1 MGENMDAA
9 RDEPGSPET
18 PGSSETAAE
27 PGDRELAQAVQSLPR
42 DDPRREA
49 ALTELVARYQS
60 LVRACVHR
68 YRSGPESADDLMQVG
83 YLGLLKAISRFDTEI
98 GDSLAAYAQPTISG
112 ELKRHFRDKRW
123 QVHVRRST
131 QELRLQVIA
140 ATADLTQRLARSPT
154 DAELAA
160 HLEVTLEDVLEA
172 QLAGAAFQASSLD
185 TPLSADADS
194 GSLADL
200 IGEEDP
206 GLEQT
211 LDMQAVWT
219 HLPELPE
226 REQRLLMMRFY
237 GNMTQSQ
244 IADRLGLS
252 QMHVSRLLSHALGH
266 LRERITE
273 PGQRS
278 GPSPVGP

>member
-9 RDEPGSPET
+9 RDEPGSPEGAT
-18 PGSSETAAE
+18 E
-27 PGDRELAQAVQSLPR
+27 PGDRELAQAVQSLPH

-154 DAELAA
+154 DTELAA
-160 HLEVTLEDVLEA
+160 HLEVTVEDVLEA

-185 TPLSADADS
+185 TPLSADADG

-278 GPSPVGP
+278 GPAPVGP

>member
-1 MGENMDAA
+1 MDAA
-9 RDEPGSPET
+9 RDEPGSR
-18 PGSSETAAE
+18 AAARG
-27 PGDRELAQAVQSLPR
+27 PSDRELAQAVQSLPR
-42 DDPRREA
+42 DDPRRDA

-68 YRSGPESADDLMQVG
+68 YRSSPEATDDLMQAG

-98 GDSLAAYAQPTISG
+98 GDSLAAYAQPAITG

-131 QELRLQVIA
+131 QE
-140 ATADLTQRLARSPT
+140 P
-154 DAELAA
+154 
-160 HLEVTLEDVLEA
+160 
-172 QLAGAAFQASSLD
+172 FQASSMD
-185 TPLSADADS
+185 TPLSAEADS
-194 GSLADL
+194 ASL
-200 IGEEDP
+200 GEDGP
-206 GLEQT
+206 GFEPS
-211 LDMQAVWT
+211 LDMEAVWN

-244 IADRLGLS
+244 IAGKLGLS

-266 LRERITE
+266 LRERINGPGRPPE
-273 PGQRS
+273 PT
-278 GPSPVGP
+278 PVIP

>member
-9 RDEPGSPET
+9 RDEPGSPE
-18 PGSSETAAE
+18 PAAE

-131 QELRLQVIA
+131 QELRLRVIA

-160 HLEVTLEDVLEA
+160 HLEVALEDVLEA

-266 LRERITE
+266 LRERIME

-278 GPSPVGP
+278 GAAPVIP

>member
-9 RDEPGSPET
+9 RDEPGSPEPAT
-18 PGSSETAAE
+18 GPS
-27 PGDRELAQAVQSLPR
+27 DRELAQAVQSLPR

-185 TPLSADADS
+185 TPLSADA
-194 GSLADL
+194 GGASLADV

-206 GLEQT
+206 GLEQA

-266 LRERITE
+266 LRERITD

-278 GPSPVGP
+278 GPAPVSP

>member
-9 RDEPGSPET
+9 RDEPGSPEPAT
-18 PGSSETAAE
+18 GPS
-27 PGDRELAQAVQSLPR
+27 DRELAQAVQSLPR
-42 DDPRREA
+42 EDPRREA
-49 ALTELVARYQS
+49 ALTELVGRYQS

-154 DAELAA
+154 DTELAA

-185 TPLSADADS
+185 TPLSADA
-194 GSLADL
+194 GGASLADV

-278 GPSPVGP
+278 GPAPVIP